1 MAALGVYHGAR
12 LAEVV
17 RAGIQSV
24 PATQLEAA
32 LSTGLSLIQA
42 YRLVL
47 LPIALRLIVPP
58 LTNESLNLL
67 KNSSLALTISV
78 AETTFMTRQ
87 IESYTAKGFEA
98 LTAGTLIY
106 LGLCLGV
113 SGTDGADRAPG
124 RNPGPHRPGCGRRT
138 LSLDFG
144 VIPTNWRFLLVQG
157 LLGIGAFGGGTL
169 ALAIP
174 AIVLGFV
181 LGVGVALAR
190 LLPLPLALLP
200 HILYVQ
206 VIRGVPLVMVV
217 FWFWFFIP
225 IATGV
230 PLPSTGWPSSLSS
243 CSRRPTSGRSFAP
256 ASSPSPAA
264 RSRPPRPPG

>member
-1 MAALGVYHGAR
+1 MPRPFFAIAYQFQWSILWTSPYLAWLLQGILTTLTLAGLGWMLAAALGAVFGAVRTVPSRLLRGLGAAYVEFFRNVPLLVWMFLWYFGVPQVLPSAAQDWLNRHHGEFVAAVAALGVYHGAR

-32 LSTGLSLIQA
+32 LSTGLTLAQA

-58 LTNESLNLL
+58 LTSESLNLL
-67 KNSSLALTISV
+67 KNSSLALTIGV

-113 SGTDGADRAPG
+113 SATMARVE
-124 RNPGPHRPGCGRRT
+124 RR
-138 LSLDFG
+138 
-144 VIPTNWRFLLVQG
+144 V
-157 LLGIGAFGGGTL
+157 
-169 ALAIP
+169 AIP
-174 AIVLGFV
+174 GLIM
-181 LGVGVALAR
+181 
-190 LLPLPLALLP
+190 
-200 HILYVQ
+200 
-206 VIRGVPLVMVV
+206 RGG
-217 FWFWFFIP
+217 
-225 IATGV
+225 AEH
-230 PLPSTGWPSSLSS
+230 
-243 CSRRPTSGRSFAP
+243 
-256 ASSPSPAA
+256 
-264 RSRPPRPPG
+264 

>member
-1 MAALGVYHGAR
+1 MPRPFFAIAYQFQWSILWTSPYLAWLLQGILTTLTLAGLGWMLAAALGAVFGAVRTVPSRLLRGLGAAYVEFFRNVPLLVWMFLWYFGVPQVLPSAAQDWLNRHHGEFVAAVAALGVYHGAR

-32 LSTGLSLIQA
+32 LSTGLTLAQA

-58 LTNESLNLL
+58 LTSESLNLL
-67 KNSSLALTISV
+67 KNSSLALTIGV

-113 SGTDGADRAPG
+113 AGAMARVERRVAIPG
-124 RNPGPHRPGCGRRT
+124 LIVR
-138 LSLDFG
+138 
-144 VIPTNWRFLLVQG
+144 
-157 LLGIGAFGGGTL
+157 GGG
-169 ALAIP
+169 AE
-174 AIVLGFV
+174 
-181 LGVGVALAR
+181 
-190 LLPLPLALLP
+190 
-200 HILYVQ
+200 H
-206 VIRGVPLVMVV
+206 
-217 FWFWFFIP
+217 
-225 IATGV
+225 
-230 PLPSTGWPSSLSS
+230 
-243 CSRRPTSGRSFAP
+243 
-256 ASSPSPAA
+256 
-264 RSRPPRPPG
+264 